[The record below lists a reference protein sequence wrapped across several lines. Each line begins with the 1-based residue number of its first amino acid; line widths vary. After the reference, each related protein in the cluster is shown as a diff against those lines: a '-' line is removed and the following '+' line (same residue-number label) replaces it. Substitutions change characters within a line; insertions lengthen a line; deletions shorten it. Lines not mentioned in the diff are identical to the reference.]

1 MRWVVFIDI
10 CTCSY
15 KSGLVLAMVC
25 IVLII
30 VPLGLSIQ
38 LVLEAM
44 ARGSIVWEYEE
55 SRKSGEEGD
64 DAALLGTKSNPS
76 PTRHRFANS
85 NEDGD
90 YDHNKTGNGYKLND
104 SQELL
109 LVGERKIELV
119 DLAEIFMGRKGKLA
133 FVSFVRYLSST
144 CPGSSCTHYVCIT
157 CTTAYTTMDVFG
169 FTLLFFLMPW
179 C

>member
-1 MRWVVFIDI
+1 M
-10 CTCSY
+10 
-15 KSGLVLAMVC
+15 LAMVC

-90 YDHNKTGNGYKLND
+90 YDRNKTGNGYKLND

-133 FVSFVRYLSST
+133 FVSFVRYLS
-144 CPGSSCTHYVCIT
+144 PSCSLLVL
-157 CTTAYTTMDVFG
+157 TMSVS
-169 FTLLFFLMPW
+169 LVPQLIQLWMSLALHCYFFS
-179 C
+179 CHGAKFSCF